1 MISDSISIVKRP
13 QNVLAILFCVPLILG
28 IAGCS
33 TDASTDASDATPQNT
48 APDGGLFP
56 GASASDYS
64 GDCGGQDIVGR
75 YTMNYD
81 YASITDSGNVNTGSK
96 SEWHLHTQK
105 GCFLWGLGLW
115 SKPEENK
122 EGCVNWILFW
132 EENGAGPL
140 VGMYKDVA
148 GDRFLGYGEFDPK
161 TSLGVVWDQFEDPKM
176 EAVYMNKSDDE
187 NLYSSCD
194 EALAKS

>member
-1 MISDSISIVKRP
+1 M
-13 QNVLAILFCVPLILG
+13 LG
-28 IAGCS
+28 VAGCS
-33 TDASTDASDATPQNT
+33 SENSGDTSSDATQG
-48 APDGGLFP
+48 ADQAEGGLFP
-56 GASASDYS
+56 GASSSDYS
-64 GDCGGQDIVGR
+64 GDCGDQDIVGR

-81 YASITDSGNVNTGSK
+81 YASITNPGNVKTGSK

-132 EENGAGPL
+132 EDNGAGPI

-148 GDRFLGYGEFDPK
+148 GDRFLGYGRFDPK

-176 EAVYMNKSDDE
+176 EAVFMNKSDDE
-187 NLYSSCD
+187 TLYSSCD
-194 EALAKS
+194 EALA